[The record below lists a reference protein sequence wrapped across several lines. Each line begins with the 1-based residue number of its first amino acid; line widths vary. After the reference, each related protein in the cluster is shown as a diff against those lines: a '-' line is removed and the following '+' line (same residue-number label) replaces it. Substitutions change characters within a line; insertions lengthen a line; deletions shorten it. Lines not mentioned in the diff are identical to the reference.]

1 MSENPDADD
10 VAAAL
15 GVSIGLLTRR
25 LRQTQ
30 ADGELSWPERS
41 ALARLDR
48 DGPTTGS
55 ALARVEQ
62 ISPQSVGTTLEA
74 LERRGLVERRSDPD
88 DGRRAVVSVTESGLR
103 ALQERRNVRTE
114 RLAEALSTGFTHS
127 ELRQLIAAAP
137 LIERLAQSI

>member
-15 GVSIGLLTRR
+15 GVSIGLLTQR

-48 DGPTTGS
+48 DGPTTG
-55 ALARVEQ
+55 
-62 ISPQSVGTTLEA
+62 
-74 LERRGLVERRSDPD
+74 
-88 DGRRAVVSVTESGLR
+88 
-103 ALQERRNVRTE
+103 
-114 RLAEALSTGFTHS
+114 LS
-127 ELRQLIAAAP
+127 LIH
-137 LIERLAQSI
+137 I